1 MKIGHV
7 HLKIRNLEQS
17 VAFYQKYLGLKLT
30 ERLGDALAFL
40 SAGEMHHELALQ
52 AVGNGATA
60 PRRQDVGL
68 YHVAFEVPDQGSLT
82 TVYQRLKAAGVAVYP
97 VDHRI
102 SWALY
107 FSDPDGNG
115 IEVYWDTRG
124 TKQGVDI
131 WQGIDRPLTAE
142 QLGVEASSAPGG
154 G

>member
-7 HLKIRNLEQS
+7 HLKIRNLDKS
-17 VAFYQKYLGLKLT
+17 VVFYQRYLGMKIT
-30 ERLGDALAFL
+30 EQIADTFVFM

-52 AVGNGATA
+52 EVGSNAAT
-60 PRRQDVGL
+60 PKRHDVGL
-68 YHVAFEVPDQGSLT
+68 YHIAFEVPDKKTLIETYKKLQ
-82 TVYQRLKAAGVAVYP
+82 KDGVAVYP

-124 TKQGVDI
+124 TEHGVQI
-131 WQGIDRPLTAE
+131 WEGIDRPLTE
-142 QLGVEASSAPGG
+142 NLLN
-154 G
+154 

>member
-17 VAFYQKYLGLKLT
+17 IAFYLRYLGLQIT
-30 ERLGDALAFL
+30 ERLGDAMVFL
-40 SAGEMHHELALQ
+40 SAGEMHHDLALQ
-52 AVGNGATA
+52 AIGKEAAA

-68 YHVAFEVPDQGSLT
+68 YHVAFEVPDQQALQQ
-82 TVYQRLKAAGVAVYP
+82 VYQRLKADGVAVYP

-124 TKQGVDI
+124 TEQGMDI
-131 WQGIDRPLTAE
+131 WGGIDRPLGAQ
-142 QLGVEASSAPGG
+142 QLGG
-154 G
+154 

>member
-7 HLKIRNLEQS
+7 HLKIRNMQQS
-17 VAFYQKYLGLKLT
+17 VAFYQKYLDLKVT
-30 ERLGDALAFL
+30 ERLGDAMVFL

-52 AVGNGATA
+52 AVGREAAA

-68 YHVAFEVPDQGSLT
+68 YHVAFEVPDQQALGK
-82 TVYQRLKAAGVAVYP
+82 VYQQLQTDGVAVYP

-124 TKQGVDI
+124 TEQGVDI
-131 WQGIDRPLTAE
+131 WEGSDRPLTE
-142 QLGVEASSAPGG
+142 QQLSGAVYSTPARG
-154 G
+154 